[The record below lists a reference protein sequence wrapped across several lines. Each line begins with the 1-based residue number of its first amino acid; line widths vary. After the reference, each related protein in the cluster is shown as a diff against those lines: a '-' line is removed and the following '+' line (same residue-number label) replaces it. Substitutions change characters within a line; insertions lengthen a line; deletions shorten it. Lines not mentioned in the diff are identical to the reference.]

1 MIYKRKNIVV
11 VGIFVFIVIFLYDTV
26 HAQDNDKKD
35 SSILI
40 IGDESVQRHDNE
52 SFYKGNDYLNKK
64 MYNEA
69 ILEFS
74 RAIQINPSLWQ
85 AYGNRGN
92 AYREKGDFDKAI
104 SDFNTVI
111 LNNPKEALAYYNRGL
126 TYNKKGD
133 LDRAI
138 SDYTQAIEIDPSLWQ
153 AYGNRGNTYY
163 DQDKLEEAISDFTK
177 VIEIN
182 PNSDI
187 IYSSRGNAHFKKGDL
202 DQAIFDY
209 EKVIQINP
217 NFDKVY
223 QTNVIDNLV
232 NAYNDKAYTYYSS
245 GNNLEEGLRIIDK
258 AIAFAPNDGIALG
271 TKAELLYKM
280 KRFNEAYEY
289 IKKAVMLEPDNSELK
304 KDLQS
309 IEGALKESK

>member
-1 MIYKRKNIVV
+1 MVYKRKYIVV
-11 VGIFVFIVIFLYDTV
+11 VGILFFMVIFLYDTV

-40 IGDESVQRHDNE
+40 IGDESAQHHDNE
-52 SFYKGNDYLNKK
+52 SFYRGNDYLDKK
-64 MYNEA
+64 MYDEA

-74 RAIQINPSLWQ
+74 KAIQINPSLWQ

-92 AYREKGDFDKAI
+92 
-104 SDFNTVI
+104 S
-111 LNNPKEALAYYNRGL
+111 
-126 TYNKKGD
+126 
-133 LDRAI
+133 
-138 SDYTQAIEIDPSLWQ
+138 
-153 AYGNRGNTYY
+153 YY

-177 VIEIN
+177 VIEISR
-182 PNSDI
+182 NSDI
-187 IYSSRGNAHFKKGDL
+187 IYFNRGNAHFKKGDL

-232 NAYNDKAYTYYSS
+232 NAYNNKADTYYSS

-258 AIAFAPNDGIALG
+258 AIALAPNDGIALG

-289 IKKAVMLEPDNSELK
+289 IKKAVMLEPENSELK

-309 IEGALKESK
+309 IGGGIKRI